1 MKFVNFVRIKMKVFG
16 KLVISRVTEI
26 VWSNLG
32 LLAIASATST
42 RERQVSL
49 NLRGRCGF
57 GQPCDQNR
65 LSYGC
70 EKINDKLGFCWSE
83 CVGNMP
89 NESEIGS
96 FVYEGW
102 CYNINSNLIPSDLMA
117 SFFSGKVARVSR
129 STETEGEDP
138 FGYQEYFDNVS
149 I

>member
-1 MKFVNFVRIKMKVFG
+1 MKIFG
-16 KLVISRVTEI
+16 KFGSTEAI
-26 VWSNLG
+26 DREFVSG
-32 LLAIASATST
+32 LLSFVTAASTK
-42 RERQVSL
+42 ERSAPSM

-89 NESEIGS
+89 NDSEIGS

-102 CYNINSNLIPSDLMA
+102 CYNINSNLIPADLMA

-129 STETEGEDP
+129 SVDSDADP

-149 I
+149 KIVH

>member
-1 MKFVNFVRIKMKVFG
+1 M
-16 KLVISRVTEI
+16 
-26 VWSNLG
+26 
-32 LLAIASATST
+32 
-42 RERQVSL
+42 SL

-102 CYNINSNLIPSDLMA
+102 CYNINSNLIPADLMA

-129 STETEGEDP
+129 SAEPEVDDP

-149 I
+149 IS